1 MDPNSLQTAR
11 PINQDCHGSIPWLF
25 FIIPL
30 LLLCGYQ
37 RAISQYG
44 PDSYRLLLK
53 EHKSIELPPEL
64 DTYLDTAGI
73 IVACDDCAE
82 RSTMVFF
89 VNVLLRTNGDVYRVS
104 ARPIP
109 EMSYGVDRDTTM
121 WAWRLGANV
130 IQEAILKWQ
139 YFNITDPNYVGPLTF
154 GLLTERKSIIPQLL
168 LDDVKGAHKQ
178 ELFSYGYLVTLGR
191 PRYELVMK
199 IDVK

>member
-1 MDPNSLQTAR
+1 MQTAR
-11 PINQDCHGSIPWLF
+11 PMLLRCYESTPWRISIISLFLFCGSQL
-25 FIIPL
+25 
-30 LLLCGYQ
+30 
-37 RAISQYG
+37 AMSQYG
-44 PDSYRLLLK
+44 PDSYRLLLR

-64 DTYLDTAGI
+64 DTYLDTAGR
-73 IVACDDCAE
+73 IVPCDDCAD

-89 VNVLLRTNGDVYRVS
+89 VNVLLHTNGDVYRVR

-130 IQEAILKWQ
+130 IQGAILKWQ
-139 YFNITDPNYVGPLTF
+139 YFNITDPNYAGPLTF
-154 GLLTERKSIIPQLL
+154 GLLAERKSVIPQLL
-168 LDDVKGAHKQ
+168 MDDVKGAHKQ
-178 ELFSYGYLVTLGR
+178 ELFSYGYLVTLGQ